1 MGSLHVHHPLQ
12 PRPGRR
18 DRAEP
23 QPRVGRRAPG
33 QVGEGGQRQRHQAL
47 RRGMLLRGL
56 DEPRADAHAL
66 PVRVHRQFPQ
76 MQFLSEGFGIHKAGQ
91 VAGRCLG
98 HPHRAPQ
105 DEPLVF
111 RTRHAGAVGQP
122 FQAGRT
128 TEQPGRGLLDG
139 RQVRHILQC
148 GGADPHGMR
157 RRMAKGRGRR
167 HQARSSFSSLPTSR
181 PRARSW
187 IWGA

>member
-1 MGSLHVHHPLQ
+1 
-12 PRPGRR
+12 
-18 DRAEP
+18 
-23 QPRVGRRAPG
+23 
-33 QVGEGGQRQRHQAL
+33 
-47 RRGMLLRGL
+47 MLLRGL